1 MPPRL
6 LPDRPRRSAT
16 PALAPRPRRLP
27 SWSAVPRPSP
37 RPRPDAPRPALTPAA
52 ALQPQAGSE
61 AAAEPI
67 HGPSGAGR
75 PLPGPWRPRPPTRD
89 LRRRDT
95 FTFPRGEAEGTGLG
109 RGGAPSGL
117 RPNPRR
123 TWAGPLFP
131 GPRAGRRAVTEDT
144 DARPGGAAPPRSHPS
159 WGAPESVTFPAPR
172 LREGSLYLRGK
183 RGGCPLRERRCTVQ
197 VAGARTP
204 EGVFSG
210 CTPLQPLHLYRLQGL

>member
-6 LPDRPRRSAT
+6 LPDRSRPSAT
-16 PALAPRPRRLP
+16 PARAPRPVA
-27 SWSAVPRPSP
+27 SRPGLQSP
-37 RPRPDAPRPALTPAA
+37 GRPRALALARTRPGPALTPAA

-67 HGPSGAGR
+67 HGPSGARR

-95 FTFPRGEAEGTGLG
+95 FTFPRGEAGGTGPG

-131 GPRAGRRAVTEDT
+131 GPQSGRRAVTEGT
-144 DARPGGAAPPRSHPS
+144 RGAAPPRPHPS
-159 WGAPESVTFPAPR
+159 WGAPEGLTFPAPR
-172 LREGSLYLRGK
+172 LHEVSLHLRGK
-183 RGGCPLRERRCTVQ
+183 RWECPLGERWCTFQ
-197 VAGARTP
+197 VARARTP
-204 EGVFSG
+204 EGVFSDR
-210 CTPLQPLHLYRLQGL
+210 TPLQPLHLYRLQGL